1 MKNKKNNGFGLLS
14 VIIIIIITAIV
25 SALATGIIVTS
36 NSDGINITNYDL
48 KDDKEL
54 QEFIDLYKTILSK
67 YYDEVDKEGMI
78 NAAEEGMLNFLGDKY
93 TTILSDS
100 DYSSMMDGLKDEY
113 EGIGVTIEGNIIR
126 NITANSPAE
135 KAGLLINDEIIT
147 INNTNVENLTSS
159 EIGSLIKNNT
169 MDTVS
174 LVVKRNQELINY
186 TIKKSSLTYPY
197 AEGKVIDNTSIG
209 YLKISAFSEK
219 LADQVEKEVTKLEN
233 SNMSSLIIDL
243 RNNGGGYLSA
253 ANETASIFLKK
264 GLTIYSLTN
273 NSKTTTIK
281 DETDE
286 YKEYKV
292 VVLVNKQ
299 TASAAEILAAALKQS
314 YGATLVGTQTY
325 GKGKVQQIL
334 SLKNGETIKYTTA
347 KWLTPSGVCID
358 GVGLSVDYNLD
369 LVYNYN
375 DNNEIIGYEDTQL
388 NKAIE
393 LLS

>member
-1 MKNKKNNGFGLLS
+1 MKDKKNNGFGLLS

-48 KDDKEL
+48 KDDKNL

-67 YYDEVDKEGMI
+67 YYDDIDKEGMI
-78 NAAEEGMLNFLGDKY
+78 KAAEEGMLNFLGDKY

-100 DYSSMMDGLKDEY
+100 DYSTMMDGLKDEY
-113 EGIGVTIEGNIIR
+113 EGIGITIEGNIIR
-126 NITANSPAE
+126 DVTANSPAE
-135 KAGLLINDEIIT
+135 KAGLLINDEIVT
-147 INNTNVENLTSS
+147 INNTNVQNLTSS
-159 EIGSLIKNNT
+159 EISNLIKNNNV
-169 MDTVS
+169 DTVS
-174 LVVKRNQELINY
+174 LVIRRNGELINY
-186 TIKKSSLTYPY
+186 TIKKSNLAYPY
-197 AEGKVIDNTSIG
+197 AEGEIIDNTTIG

-233 SNMSSLIIDL
+233 NNINGLIIDL

-264 GLTIYSLTN
+264 GLTIYSLTT

-286 YKEYKV
+286 YKEYRL

-325 GKGKVQQIL
+325 GKGKVQQIS
-334 SLKNGETIKYTTA
+334 SLKSGETVKYTTA

-358 GVGLSVDYNLD
+358 GVGLNVDYNLD

-375 DNNEIIGYEDTQL
+375 ENNEIIGYEDTQL

>member
-1 MKNKKNNGFGLLS
+1 MKDKKNNGFGLLS

-48 KDDKEL
+48 KDDKNL

-67 YYDEVDKEGMI
+67 YYDDIDKEGMI
-78 NAAEEGMLNFLGDKY
+78 KAAEEGMLNFLGDKY

-113 EGIGVTIEGNIIR
+113 EGIGITIEGNIIR
-126 NITANSPAE
+126 DVTANSPAE
-135 KAGLLINDEIIT
+135 KAGLLINDEIVT
-147 INNTNVENLTSS
+147 INNTNVQNLTSS
-159 EIGSLIKNNT
+159 EISNLIKNNNV
-169 MDTVS
+169 DIVS
-174 LVVKRNQELINY
+174 LVIRRNGELINY
-186 TIKKSSLTYPY
+186 TIKKSNLAYPY
-197 AEGKVIDNTSIG
+197 AEGEIIDNTTIG

-233 SNMSSLIIDL
+233 NNINGLIIDL

-264 GLTIYSLTN
+264 GLTIYSLTT

-286 YKEYKV
+286 YKEYRL

-325 GKGKVQQIL
+325 GKGKVQQIS
-334 SLKNGETIKYTTA
+334 SLKSGETVKYTTA

-358 GVGLSVDYNLD
+358 GVGLNVDYNLD

-375 DNNEIIGYEDTQL
+375 ENNEIIGYEDTQL

>member
-1 MKNKKNNGFGLLS
+1 MKDKKNNGFGLLS

-48 KDDKEL
+48 KDDKNL

-67 YYDEVDKEGMI
+67 YYDDIDKEGMI
-78 NAAEEGMLNFLGDKY
+78 KAAEEGMLNFLGDKY

-113 EGIGVTIEGNIIR
+113 EGIGITIEGNIIR
-126 NITANSPAE
+126 DVTANSPAE
-135 KAGLLINDEIIT
+135 KAGLLINDEIVT
-147 INNTNVENLTSS
+147 INNTNVQNLTSS
-159 EIGSLIKNNT
+159 EISNLIKNNNV
-169 MDTVS
+169 DTVS
-174 LVVKRNQELINY
+174 LVIRRSGELNNY
-186 TIKKSSLTYPY
+186 TIKKSNLAYPY
-197 AEGKVIDNTSIG
+197 AEGEIIDNTTIG

-233 SNMSSLIIDL
+233 NNINGLIIDL

-264 GLTIYSLTN
+264 GLTIYSLTT
-273 NSKTTTIK
+273 NSNTTTIK

-286 YKEYKV
+286 YKEYRL

-325 GKGKVQQIL
+325 GKGKVQQIS
-334 SLKNGETIKYTTA
+334 SLKSGETVKYTTA

-358 GVGLSVDYNLD
+358 GVGLNVDYNLD

-375 DNNEIIGYEDTQL
+375 ENNEIIGYEDTQL

>member
-126 NITANSPAE
+126 DITANSPAE

-159 EIGSLIKNNT
+159 EISSLIKNNT

-325 GKGKVQQIL
+325 GKGKVQQIS
-334 SLKNGETIKYTTA
+334 SLKNGETVKYTTA

-375 DNNEIIGYEDTQL
+375 E
-388 NKAIE
+388 KKR
-393 LLS
+393 

>member
-1 MKNKKNNGFGLLS
+1 MKDKKNNGFGLLS

-48 KDDKEL
+48 KDDKNL

-67 YYDEVDKEGMI
+67 YYDDIDKEGMI
-78 NAAEEGMLNFLGDKY
+78 KAAEEGMLNFLGDKY

-100 DYSSMMDGLKDEY
+100 DYSTMMDGLKDEY
-113 EGIGVTIEGNIIR
+113 EGIGITIEGNIIR
-126 NITANSPAE
+126 DVTANSPAE
-135 KAGLLINDEIIT
+135 KAGLLINDEIVT
-147 INNTNVENLTSS
+147 INNTNVQNLTSS
-159 EIGSLIKNNT
+159 EISNLIKNNNV
-169 MDTVS
+169 DTVS
-174 LVVKRNQELINY
+174 LVIRRSGELNNY
-186 TIKKSSLTYPY
+186 TIKKSNLAYPY
-197 AEGKVIDNTSIG
+197 AEGEIIDNTTIG

-233 SNMSSLIIDL
+233 NNINGLIIDL

-264 GLTIYSLTN
+264 GLTIYSLTT
-273 NSKTTTIK
+273 NSNTTTIK

-286 YKEYKV
+286 YKEYRL

-325 GKGKVQQIL
+325 GKGKVQQIS
-334 SLKNGETIKYTTA
+334 SLKSGETVKYTTA

-358 GVGLSVDYNLD
+358 GVGLNVDYNLD

-375 DNNEIIGYEDTQL
+375 ENNEIIGYEDTQL

>member
-1 MKNKKNNGFGLLS
+1 MKDKKNNGFGLLS

-48 KDDKEL
+48 KDDKNL

-67 YYDEVDKEGMI
+67 YYDDIDKEGMI
-78 NAAEEGMLNFLGDKY
+78 KAAEEGMLNFLGDKY

-100 DYSSMMDGLKDEY
+100 DYSTMMDGLKDEY
-113 EGIGVTIEGNIIR
+113 EGIGITIEGNIIR
-126 NITANSPAE
+126 DVTANSPAE
-135 KAGLLINDEIIT
+135 KAGLLINDELVT
-147 INNTNVENLTSS
+147 INNTNVQNLTSS
-159 EIGSLIKNNT
+159 EISNLIKNNNV
-169 MDTVS
+169 DTVS
-174 LVVKRNQELINY
+174 LVIRRNGELINY
-186 TIKKSSLTYPY
+186 TIKKSNLAYPY
-197 AEGKVIDNTSIG
+197 AEGEIIDNTTIG

-233 SNMSSLIIDL
+233 NNINGLIIDL

-264 GLTIYSLTN
+264 GLTIYSLTT
-273 NSKTTTIK
+273 NSNTTTIK

-286 YKEYKV
+286 YKEYRL

-325 GKGKVQQIL
+325 GKGKVQQIS
-334 SLKNGETIKYTTA
+334 SLKSGETVKYTTA

-358 GVGLSVDYNLD
+358 GVGLNVDYNLD

-375 DNNEIIGYEDTQL
+375 ENNEIIGYEDTQL